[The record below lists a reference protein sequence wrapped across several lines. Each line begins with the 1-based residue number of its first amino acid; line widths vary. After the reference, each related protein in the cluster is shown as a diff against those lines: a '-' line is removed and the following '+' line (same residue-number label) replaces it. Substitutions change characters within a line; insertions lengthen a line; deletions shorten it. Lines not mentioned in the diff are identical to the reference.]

1 MVSIIMCL
9 HRIPSLNRAE
19 FQHYWATTHKPLVIE
34 RASILRIAQ
43 YSQLHTLTL
52 EPGTEGILS
61 RGSASA
67 YDGIAKATFET
78 LGDLLAAG
86 RDTRAAKAAA
96 ELIEDEIKFID
107 RARSPLFLVHDP
119 A

>member
-1 MVSIIMCL
+1 MCL
-9 HRIPSLNRAE
+9 HRIPGLNRAD

-34 RASILRIAQ
+34 RASILRIAR

-52 EPGTEGILS
+52 EHAPESVQG
-61 RGSASA
+61 RFSALA

-78 LGDLLAAG
+78 LDDLMAAG
-86 RDTRAAKAAA
+86 RDARAAKAAA
-96 ELIEDEIKFID
+96 ELIEDEMKFID
-107 RARSPLFLVHDP
+107 RARSPLFLVHDI